1 MIGLKSFKL
10 NNNDL
15 RMLKKEKLSE
25 GKSVCG
31 EN

>member
-15 RMLKKEKLSE
+15 RMLKKENLSE
-25 GKSVCG
+25 EKSVCG